1 METPVSTSE
10 EVQETT
16 INDLFDKDPELITDP
31 EISAVVAYMRAGREK
46 WEKED
51 LEKSRS
57 GGRTR
62 KSTQTTEKDS
72 GKIKLSSIDLD
83 IEL

>member
-31 EISAVVAYMRAGREK
+31 EIKAVGAYLRAGREK

-57 GGRTR
+57 GGRTS
-62 KSTQTTEKDS
+62 KASQTSEKGA

-83 IEL
+83 IEV